1 MTLEYFVNTSV
12 WRAVWED
19 ILKPSEKLIYNFVT
33 REICSDFNT
42 CNYNVANVVAYQAVV
57 RPVHDFASRFIVELN
72 KTI

>member
-1 MTLEYFVNTSV
+1 MTLKDYIRDSV
-12 WRAVWED
+12 RHIVWED

-33 REICSDFNT
+33 REVCSDFNT
-42 CNYNVANVVAYQAVV
+42 CNYSVANVVAYQAVV